1 MIYEVDIPLDV
12 DRQKLREDLR
22 DKGRELDL
30 QISIQHKDIFQAIN
44 RI

>member
-1 MIYEVDIPLDV
+1 ME
-12 DRQKLREDLR
+12 
-22 DKGRELDL
+22 KGRELDL